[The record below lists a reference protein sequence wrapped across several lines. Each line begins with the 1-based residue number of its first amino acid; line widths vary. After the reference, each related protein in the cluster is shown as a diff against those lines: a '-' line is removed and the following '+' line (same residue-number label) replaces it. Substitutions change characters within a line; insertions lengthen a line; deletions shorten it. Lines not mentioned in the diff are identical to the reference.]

1 MTFSI
6 AAWDPEVESGPEWG
20 VAVAS
25 KFLAVGS
32 VVPFAEVGAGAGAT
46 QALAN
51 LAYAPDSLARLHQGD
66 DAATVVRALTKA
78 DPDADQRQLG
88 LVDAQGRAAG
98 FTGNECFE
106 WAGDVQGDG
115 FTCQGNILTGPDVVH
130 AMKEAFSSS
139 TGDLAARL
147 LAALSAGD
155 AAGGDRRGRQSAALF
170 VVRRGAGYGG
180 ASDVAVDLRV
190 DDHPAPVDEL
200 ARLLELHRLLYPRP
214 EELEFLPID
223 EELGAELRTLL
234 AACGH
239 PTSGSGGYDSELRDA
254 LFAFSGTENLEERW
268 TEGPKIE
275 VKVLEYLRAS
285 GRSS

>member
-6 AAWDPEVESGPEWG
+6 VAWDPEPESGPEWG

-25 KFLAVGS
+25 KFLAVGA
-32 VVPFAEVGAGAGAT
+32 VVPFAEVAAGAGAT

-51 LAYAPDSLARLHQGD
+51 LSYAPDGLARLRSGMG
-66 DAATVVRALTKA
+66 AAEVVRELVGA
-78 DPDADQRQLG
+78 DPEAAQRQLG
-88 LVDAQGRAAG
+88 IVDASGRAAG
-98 FTGNECFE
+98 FTGDDCFD

-115 FTCQGNILTGPDVVH
+115 FSCQGYILAGPQVLED
-130 AMKEAFSSS
+130 MEAAFTSAG
-139 TGDLAARL
+139 GDLAARL
-147 LAALSAGD
+147 SAALAAGD

-200 ARLLELHRLLYPRP
+200 RRLLELHRLLYPRP
-214 EELEFLPID
+214 EELSFVPID
-223 EELGAELRTLL
+223 EALGAELRELL

-239 PTSGSGGYDSELRDA
+239 PTKETGGYDRELRDA

-268 TEGPKIE
+268 TEDPAIE
-275 VKVLEYLRAS
+275 KEVLEYLRRKA
-285 GRSS
+285 RP

>member
-6 AAWDPEVESGPEWG
+6 VAWDPEVESGPEWG

-51 LAYAPDSLARLHQGD
+51 LSYGPNALARLREGAD
-66 DAATVVRALTKA
+66 APSVVEELTGADADAA
-78 DPDADQRQLG
+78 QRQLG

-98 FTGNECFE
+98 FTGAECFD

-115 FTCQGNILTGPDVVH
+115 FSCQGNILAGPGVVH
-130 AMKEAFSSS
+130 AMKESFSSTS
-139 TGDLAARL
+139 GDLAARL
-147 LAALSAGD
+147 LAALRAGD
-155 AAGGDRRGRQSAALF
+155 EAGGDSRGRQSAALF

-180 ASDVAVDLRV
+180 LSDVAVDVRV
-190 DDHPAPVDEL
+190 DDHQAPVDEL
-200 ARLLELHRLLYPRP
+200 TRLLELHRLLYPRP
-214 EELEFLPID
+214 EELEFVPID
-223 EELGAELRTLL
+223 EDLGAELRTLL
-234 AACGH
+234 EACGH
-239 PTSGSGGYDSELRDA
+239 PTTGSGGYDSELRDA

-268 TEGPKIE
+268 TEEPKIE
-275 VKVLEYLRAS
+275 VKVLEYLRGKA
-285 GRSS
+285 